1 MRVSSLS
8 VMPEDMRNAGKINI
22 NWLLFVVNDYIFGR
36 RRLEKG
42 KMIPL
47 L

>member
-1 MRVSSLS
+1 
-8 VMPEDMRNAGKINI
+8 MPEYMRNAGKINI
-22 NWLLFVVNDYIFGR
+22 NLLLFVVNDYIFGR
-36 RRLEKG
+36 RRLKKG